1 MKSTPCPSPLLQVSA
16 RHEKGLERTKRVFRN
31 VTTSDDPIIRQL
43 AAEDKARVFVT
54 DNILTT
60 LMCVK
65 SSVYSW
71 DVVITRVGDKLFL
84 DKRDGGSLDLL
95 SVNETAPDQLPEE
108 KDNINGVQSLSLE
121 ATTINQNYG
130 QQVGRW
136 GGRGSTVTKRSR
148 LNIG

>member
-1 MKSTPCPSPLLQVSA
+1 M
-16 RHEKGLERTKRVFRN
+16 FRN

-95 SVNETAPDQLPEE
+95 TVNETAPDQLPEE
-108 KDNINGVQSLSLE
+108 KDNINGVQNLSLE

-130 QQVGRW
+130 QQVGEGGGGAVD
-136 GGRGSTVTKRSR
+136 GGRGLDGR
-148 LNIG
+148 LYCEHVVLVGGGWG